1 ANPNDVDAS
10 SKLSFARNKLSERVS
25 LNLNKGKAEYDK
37 GNYNEAIKFLSLA
50 LEDDPKNPLASSL
63 LSDARR
69 KYNEIIS
76 KNKANLEREVSKY
89 MALGVEEYRKGN
101 SSKAVEYWQKVLELD
116 PLNEQARKYIA
127 RAKLGQ

>member
-1 ANPNDVDAS
+1 
-10 SKLSFARNKLSERVS
+10 
-25 LNLNKGKAEYDK
+25 
-37 GNYNEAIKFLSLA
+37 A

-101 SSKAVEYWQKVLELD
+101 SSKAIEYWQKVLELD